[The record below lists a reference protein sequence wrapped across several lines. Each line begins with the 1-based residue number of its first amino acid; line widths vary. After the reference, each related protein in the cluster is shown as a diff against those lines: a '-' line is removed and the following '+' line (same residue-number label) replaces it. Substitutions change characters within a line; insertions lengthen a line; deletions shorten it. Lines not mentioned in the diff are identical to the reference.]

1 MPKDVKRWMAAEV
14 EGLLEES
21 GDVLVVG
28 LKPMDAEQT
37 HGLRAR
43 LREEGARLRV
53 IHNRTSRFALDEK
66 RQGLAEHFRGQTA
79 IALGGEAITLAKLLV
94 EAAGKDFVELRG
106 GFIEGDMV
114 DAAGLRELAA
124 IPDKPTLLGMLL
136 AAVQGSARGLAVS
149 VSGVGAGLARC
160 LQARVDEAGG
170 AEPEPEPAAAEAAP
184 AEAAPAEEA
193 PAEEAPAEEAPAG
206 EAPAGEEPAEEA
218 PAEEASAAEAPA
230 DEAPAGEPEKNEE
243 SSA

>member
-1 MPKDVKRWMAAEV
+1 M
-14 EGLLEES
+14 
-21 GDVLVVG
+21 
-28 LKPMDAEQT
+28 
-37 HGLRAR
+37 
-43 LREEGARLRV
+43 
-53 IHNRTSRFALDEK
+53 
-66 RQGLAEHFRGQTA
+66 
-79 IALGGEAITLAKLLV
+79 LV

-170 AEPEPEPAAAEAAP
+170 AEPEPEPEPAAAEAAP

-206 EAPAGEEPAEEA
+206 EAPAGEAPAGEAPAEEA